1 MDGFI
6 RSLHLHRREQARAQG
21 RRTGGRAPSSILS
34 QSAANLPAAG
44 AVRSPLQRPTPLQ
57 RPSSDIG
64 LERYLKPRGRTGN
77 LSPQWR
83 SSDGGDAGAGLSSAS
98 AQREVVALM
107 ERMQRR
113 QAALASS
120 VERIERHLARGG
132 GGGGGGGRGSGGD
145 AGGSSGDEESEE
157 GGWDVARGARL
168 RGEELSEMPA
178 LPPSLTS
185 PAAGP
190 R

>member
-1 MDGFI
+1 MAARVVADGVLKHVQL
-6 RSLHLHRREQARAQG
+6 LHCEALGE
-21 RRTGGRAPSSILS
+21 LE
-34 QSAANLPAAG
+34 
-44 AVRSPLQRPTPLQ
+44 PLQRPTPLQ

-113 QAALASS
+113 QGK
-120 VERIERHLARGG
+120 R
-132 GGGGGGGRGSGGD
+132 
-145 AGGSSGDEESEE
+145 
-157 GGWDVARGARL
+157 
-168 RGEELSEMPA
+168 
-178 LPPSLTS
+178 
-185 PAAGP
+185 P
-190 R
+190 RR